1 MIASYLEMKRKK
13 SQISSITYSGST
25 ATSTGGGVFNG
36 NLAERERERERPRE
50 KREGERTRVL
60 SKQATHPWLSGSTR
74 WFIQEATKTKKS
86 AVRLRLPGSAS

>member
-1 MIASYLEMKRKK
+1 MIVSYLEIKRKK

-36 NLAERERERERPRE
+36 NLAERERERPRE